1 MAIGGI
7 ISGSAASGGRY
18 IPAAASLDHGPTRAT
33 YKILSYSAND
43 QYSITLGTRSGDTVT
58 LSGSGTQVSTV
69 TPSPPKGGV
78 TGTSKT
84 FERRD
89 YTYYYGVTGSN
100 PGGGCDYL
108 PGCGYLCIYCASG
121 NPNYGPFKDAT
132 PPGFTDSY
140 SEWWRVY

>member
-18 IPAAASLDHGPTRAT
+18 IPAAASLEHGPTRAT
-33 YKILSYSAND
+33 YTILSYDAKD
-43 QYSITLGTRSGDTVT
+43 QYTISLGTRSTNTVT
-58 LSGSGTQVSTV
+58 LSGSGTEVSTV

-78 TGTSKT
+78 TAPSKT

-89 YTYYYGVTGSN
+89 YSYYIGVTGSN

-108 PGCGYLCIYCASG
+108 PGCGSICIYCASG
-121 NPNYGPFKDAT
+121 NPNYGPIKNAT
-132 PPGFTDSY
+132 PSGFTDSY
-140 SEWWRVY
+140 SEWWRIY

>member
-1 MAIGGI
+1 MPTIVGMI
-7 ISGSAASGGRY
+7 AAGGGRY
-18 IPAAASLDHGPTRAT
+18 EPTPASLGHGPSRGT
-33 YKILSYSAND
+33 YTILSYSAND
-43 QYSITLGTRSGDTVT
+43 QYTISLGSRTTDTVT
-58 LSGSGTQVSTV
+58 LSGSGTEVSTV
-69 TPSPPKGGV
+69 TPYPPKGGV
-78 TGTSKT
+78 TGTPKS

-108 PGCGYLCIYCASG
+108 PGCGYLCIYCSSG
-121 NPNYGPFKDAT
+121 NPNYGPFQNSA

>member
-7 ISGSAASGGRY
+7 ISGAAASGGRY
-18 IPAAASLDHGPTRAT
+18 IPADASLGHGPVRAT
-33 YKILSYSAND
+33 YTILSYSAND
-43 QYSITLGTRSGDTVT
+43 QYSITLGTRSADTVT

-78 TGTSKT
+78 VGASKT

-89 YTYYYGVTGSN
+89 YTYFYGVTGSN

-108 PGCGYLCIYCASG
+108 PGCGYICIYCASG
-121 NPNYGPFKDAT
+121 NPNFGPFKSPT
-132 PPGFTDSY
+132 PSGFTDSY